1 MIGEKL
7 DTGWGEIDLLTGGL
21 VTGQSFIIGS
31 SMPINVRPFIY
42 VLTKKL
48 CANKKRVLFISTSA
62 SKIEASIYI
71 GIDLSNS
78 DHLKIIAKKESNPYW
93 ISMDYIYDELE
104 EQSGKYDFV
113 IIDNICLLEEAK
125 KGSSYAEFKRLAM
138 YGMTRVVGVSKYD
151 YPINIENRISKPHIN
166 ELNGVYYKGLSQYV
180 DYVLLL
186 NDFNKHDR
194 FDSKSLIKLDG
205 EIIKVRE
212 KKKMDVTLDYKLKD
226 VENSK
231 ILFKNA
237 KALGLSDNDALTYAI
252 SWDDGLDEQQ

>member
-7 DTGWGEIDLLTGGL
+7 DTGLGEIDLLTGGL

-42 VLTKKL
+42 ALTKKL
-48 CANKKRVLFISTSA
+48 CTNKKSVLFISTSA
-62 SKIEASIYI
+62 SKVEASIYI
-71 GIDLSNS
+71 GLDVNNS
-78 DHLKIIAKKESNPYW
+78 DYLKVIAKKETSSFW
-93 ISMDYIYDELE
+93 ISLDYIYDELE
-104 EQSGKYDFV
+104 NKSGKYDFV

-151 YPINIENRISKPHIN
+151 YPINLENRISKPRIN
-166 ELNGVYYKGLSQYV
+166 ELNGIYYSGLSQYV

-186 NDFNKHDR
+186 NDFNKYDR

-212 KKKMDVTLDYKLKD
+212 KKKMDVRLDYKLKD

-252 SWDDGLDEQQ
+252 SWEEKLDG